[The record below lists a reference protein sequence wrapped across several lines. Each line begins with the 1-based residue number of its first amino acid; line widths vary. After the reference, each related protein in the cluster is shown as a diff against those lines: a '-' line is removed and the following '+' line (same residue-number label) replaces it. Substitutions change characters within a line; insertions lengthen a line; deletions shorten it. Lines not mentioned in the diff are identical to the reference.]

1 MEEMYAAD
9 RYTMDKVGVGEETL
23 MECAGQAV
31 VSALLPRLRKTDA
44 ITVLAGV
51 GNNGGDGFV
60 IARRLKNLGF
70 KAQLWLIPPL
80 ENLRGAALSAFNCF
94 QASGYHSH
102 QYHAKLYSRIAQ
114 SDVII
119 DALLGIGMSGELR
132 SPYDEVIRA
141 VNQSDAAVY
150 AVDTPSG
157 VSANGADVFLAV
169 QADVTFTIQHPKLS
183 AFLYP
188 AASFYGKLEVV
199 DIGIPLQAS
208 DHLTN
213 QRLLWTEREF
223 LTSFPRRNAD
233 AHKGSSGRGLIAG
246 GCPTMLGAPLLSA
259 AACLRSGI
267 GLLTLAIPKASRP
280 AAAGCV
286 LEATYLD
293 CVEEDGYLTHLELPS
308 QTSVAAV
315 GMGLS
320 RDPRCASILLDILSK
335 NIPTVI
341 DADGLYHLQG
351 QLELLHRR
359 TAVTVLTPHMG
370 EMARLCG
377 CSVDQVRRERFSIS
391 REFAVEHGVYLVL
404 KGPYTI
410 VTTPEGDQYVN
421 TSGNAGL
428 AKGGSGD
435 ALTGIIA
442 AYLPNYDDPGRAII
456 NAVYAHGKA
465 ADDLIRQGMRTE
477 ALTASSLISALSFLP
492 QELHLSGTKEASCKS
507 GL

>member
-9 RYTMDKVGVGEETL
+9 RYTIDQVGVRDETL

-31 VSALLPRLRKTDA
+31 ISALLPWLRTTDA

-80 ENLRGAALSAFNCF
+80 KKVRGAALCALNCF
-94 QASGYHSH
+94 QASGYHHH

-119 DALLGIGMSGELR
+119 DALLGIGMNGELR

-141 VNQSDAAVY
+141 VNESDAIVY
-150 AVDTPSG
+150 SVDIPSG
-157 VSANGADVFLAV
+157 VSADGADVSLAV

-188 AASFYGKLEVV
+188 AASCYGKLEVV
-199 DIGIPLQAS
+199 DIGIPPQAS
-208 DHLTN
+208 GCLTN
-213 QRLLWTEREF
+213 QRLLWTEQDYLAALPQR
-223 LTSFPRRNAD
+223 SAD
-233 AHKGSSGRGLIAG
+233 AHKGSNGRGLIAG
-246 GCPTMLGAPLLSA
+246 GCPTMLGAPLISA
-259 AACLRSGI
+259 AACLNSGI
-267 GLLTLAIPKASRP
+267 GLLSLAIPKASRP
-280 AAAGCV
+280 AAAGRI

-293 CVEEDGYLTHLELPS
+293 CEEEDGYLTHLEVPS
-308 QTSVAAV
+308 QTSVVAV

-320 RDPRCASILLDILSK
+320 RDPRCAGILLDILSK

-341 DADGLYHLQG
+341 DADGLFHLQG
-351 QLELLHRR
+351 QFELLHRR

-377 CSVDQVRRERFSIS
+377 CSVDRVRRERFSIS

-442 AYLPNYDDPGRAII
+442 AYLPNYSDPGKAII

-465 ADDLIRQGMRTE
+465 ADNLVRQGMRPE
-477 ALTASSLISALSFLP
+477 SLTASDLVSALSFLAQRP
-492 QELHLSGTKEASCKS
+492 DREQENSR
-507 GL
+507 